1 MTDNDIA
8 KMVAEMY
15 PSTEKNGA
23 IQKDYQILANRLAA
37 MKAAKK
43 VRDHYEQ
50 KISFIHLTEK

>member
-15 PSTEKNGA
+15 PFTEKNGA

-50 KISFIHLTEK
+50 KISFKLTK

>member
-1 MTDNDIA
+1 MSDKDIS

-15 PSTEKNGA
+15 PLTEKKGA

-50 KISFIHLTEK
+50 KILLIHLTGK